1 MQVLITSYIRGEE
14 DSTHLALTDRG
25 REVVDTLT
33 VMQLFFISHNMGKDS
48 TSLDCKDTFLQAF
61 LSNSLGSM
69 KGQNITVDLVA
80 TEQENN
86 DHLGIHACIKYVH
99 GVENILRLGV
109 ACRSTA
115 RRNMLAVAIDVKD
128 VGNCS

>member
-1 MQVLITSYIRGEE
+1 MVILGEVLRQALGPQKRHAGPNHILHQGEA
-14 DSTHLALTDRG
+14 DSTHLAFTDRG

-69 KGQNITVDLVA
+69 KGKNVTVDLVA
-80 TEQENN
+80 TEQRIMTIW
-86 DHLGIHACIKYVH
+86 GFIY
-99 GVENILRLGV
+99 RLVMG
-109 ACRSTA
+109 
-115 RRNMLAVAIDVKD
+115 
-128 VGNCS
+128 

>member
-48 TSLDCKDTFLQAF
+48 TSLDCKDTLLKASI
-61 LSNSLGSM
+61 SNCLGRM
-69 KGQNITVDLVA
+69 KGQNITGDLVA
-80 TEQENN
+80 TE
-86 DHLGIHACIKYVH
+86 K
-99 GVENILRLGV
+99 
-109 ACRSTA
+109 
-115 RRNMLAVAIDVKD
+115 
-128 VGNCS
+128 

>member
-48 TSLDCKDTFLQAF
+48 TSADCKNTFLQAF

-69 KGQNITVDLVA
+69 KGQNVTVDLVA
-80 TEQENN
+80 TEQKIMTIW
-86 DHLGIHACIKYVH
+86 GFIY
-99 GVENILRLGV
+99 RLVMG
-109 ACRSTA
+109 
-115 RRNMLAVAIDVKD
+115 
-128 VGNCS
+128 

>member
-48 TSLDCKDTFLQAF
+48 TSLDCKDTLLQAF

-69 KGQNITVDLVA
+69 KGQNVTVDFVA
-80 TEQENN
+80 TEQKIMTIW
-86 DHLGIHACIKYVH
+86 GFIY
-99 GVENILRLGV
+99 RLVMG
-109 ACRSTA
+109 
-115 RRNMLAVAIDVKD
+115 
-128 VGNCS
+128 

>member
-48 TSLDCKDTFLQAF
+48 TSLDCKDTLLKASI
-61 LSNSLGSM
+61 SNCLGRM
-69 KGQNITVDLVA
+69 KGQNITGDLGA
-80 TEQENN
+80 TEQKNN
-86 DHLGIHACIKYVH
+86 DDRGTHIQVGHGIEMEIEGCAVDLD
-99 GVENILRLGV
+99 GRDGENAQKLNRVFNDNVIG
-109 ACRSTA
+109 
-115 RRNMLAVAIDVKD
+115 M
-128 VGNCS
+128 